1 LRGFL
6 YALSVALATLLIQ
19 TTFRTFVF
27 VDVSKPDVVSII
39 VLWSS
44 LRLGFNEG
52 LFFAFSAGLL
62 MDALS
67 GSPIGLFAFLY
78 CVSFL
83 LAAYLNTNADLESH
97 FARFTVS
104 FGLCMLQGAVIL
116 MSRALA
122 GPIGLGP
129 LMAGSLLLKAL
140 VTGVIAVFVIP
151 LMDRFWMRRTKFT
164 G

>member
-6 YALSVALATLLIQ
+6 YALSFASATLFIQ
-19 TTFRTFVF
+19 TTSRTFAF
-27 VDVSKPDVVSII
+27 ADVSKPDVVSII
-39 VLWSS
+39 VLWSA

-52 LFFAFSAGLL
+52 LFLAFSAGLL
-62 MDALS
+62 MDNLS
-67 GSPIGLFAFLY
+67 GSPTGLFAFVY
-78 CVSFL
+78 CLSFL
-83 LAAYLNTNADLESH
+83 LAAYMNANADLESH
-97 FARFTVS
+97 LARFMVS
-104 FGLCMLQGAVIL
+104 FVLCISQGAVIL

-129 LMAGSLLLKAL
+129 HLARSLILKAFL
-140 VTGVIAVFVIP
+140 TGIGAVFVIP